1 MKGRDINGQKER
13 EKTVMREGEGSRSGT
28 NSVCVIGL
36 MIRERE
42 RNKLVRQLLKEK
54 EVDKA
59 HKWVTD
65 DALVLLLIIGHLFTG
80 YLEAT
85 YLCWP

>member
-13 EKTVMREGEGSRSGT
+13 EKTVMSGGEGSRSGT

-42 RNKLVRQLLKEK
+42 KQISET
-54 EVDKA
+54 
-59 HKWVTD
+59 VTN
-65 DALVLLLIIGHLFTG
+65 G
-80 YLEAT
+80 ERSR
-85 YLCWP
+85 